1 MFTITTW
8 NVNGLRAAFKNKA
21 NDWWEKY
28 DPDLLCLQEV
38 RARPDQLTAPQ
49 REGLEKRNPVW
60 NPAERPGYSGVA
72 TFAKTEPSA
81 TEIGLG
87 IPRFDSE
94 GRVIQTLV
102 PGCQGLQYLFPQWRT
117 GS

>member
-1 MFTITTW
+1 MFTITSW
-8 NVNGLRAAFKNKA
+8 NVNGLRAAFKNKG
-21 NDWWEKY
+21 NTWWEKY

-38 RARPDQLTAPQ
+38 RARPDQLTAAQ
-49 REGLEKRNPVW
+49 RESLEKRNPTW

-72 TFAKTEPSA
+72 TFAKNEPLA

-94 GRVIQTLV
+94 GRVIQTVL
-102 PGCQGLQYLFPQWRT
+102 PGIRIFNIYFPNGER
-117 GS
+117 